1 MIHHIHIP
9 IYIHDKRIENQN
21 RKTIKIEKLLVAP
34 KEVKIYKIVDNIVIY
49 MEVINIRVKMIQQN
63 ITINHNIDSQN
74 QT

>member
-49 MEVINIRVKMIQQN
+49 MEVINISVKMIQQN
-63 ITINHNIDSQN
+63 ISINHNIDSQN